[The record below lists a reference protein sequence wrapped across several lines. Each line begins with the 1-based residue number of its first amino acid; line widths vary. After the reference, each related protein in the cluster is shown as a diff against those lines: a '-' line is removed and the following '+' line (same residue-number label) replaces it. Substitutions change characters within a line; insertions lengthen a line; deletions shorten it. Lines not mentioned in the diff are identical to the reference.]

1 MLRVQTTLCP
11 SCNRNVPVS
20 DGVCYNCGSPTST
33 STFVETDGTLGTP
46 VSPITVLSQWPKAKW
61 AIDLDKTLSA
71 MQMQASCDK
80 VLDLIEKQARRDMR
94 DMVDHGTRF
103 QDMSGS
109 YYR

>member
-1 MLRVQTTLCP
+1 
-11 SCNRNVPVS
+11 
-20 DGVCYNCGSPTST
+20 
-33 STFVETDGTLGTP
+33 
-46 VSPITVLSQWPKAKW
+46 
-61 AIDLDKTLSA
+61 

-80 VLDLIEKQARRDMR
+80 VLDLIEKQARRDMKSMQ